1 VTTLNRSSTAFARW
15 WCHSGRHTRLG
26 RMITATAAWRAEAQ
40 QPATNGEAVGACTL
54 HAPTV
59 SMAAR
64 RAAVDA
70 VLATNDEAP

>member
-26 RMITATAAWRAEAQ
+26 RMITATAARRAEAEL
-40 QPATNGEAVGACTL
+40 PRNSEAVGACTL

>member
-26 RMITATAAWRAEAQ
+26 RMITVTAARRSEAQ
-40 QPATNGEAVGACTL
+40 QPATNGEA
-54 HAPTV
+54 
-59 SMAAR
+59 MAAR